1 MINWLKRN
9 SGTLV
14 LLTLFINIAN
24 ISWFVFGGV
33 RNTLTY
39 IGVGGAIISCCFT
52 FVPLGYYE
60 RFLRWLSK

>member
-14 LLTLFINIAN
+14 ILTLLINIAN

-39 IGVGGAIISCCFT
+39 IGVGGAIISCCFA